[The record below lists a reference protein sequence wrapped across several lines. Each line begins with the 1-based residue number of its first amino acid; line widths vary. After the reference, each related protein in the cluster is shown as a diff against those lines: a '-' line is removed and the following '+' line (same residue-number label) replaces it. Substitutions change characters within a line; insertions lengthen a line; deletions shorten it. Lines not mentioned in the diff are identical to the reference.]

1 MNAVP
6 PSLTPG
12 NAEGTWNALH
22 DAAAVLAALAEVDQ
36 AAAEFESPALPL
48 SLAVSLAEGPAWR
61 RELFERSARDAAAA
75 LQPGIAALA
84 ALSARGVDARCAAQ
98 ALWDEFLAAREAL
111 RAFAAQ
117 AYGEPREA

>member
-12 NAEGTWNALH
+12 NAHGTWNALH

-36 AAAEFESPALPL
+36 AAAELESQAMP
-48 SLAVSLAEGPAWR
+48 VSLAEGPAWR
-61 RELFERSARDAAAA
+61 RELVERSARDAAAA

-117 AYGEPREA
+117 AGGEPREG